1 MSPLPPA
8 ADWLVL
14 FRPDST
20 LAIYPRA
27 ALRPAHAPPP
37 RAARHPRPHP
47 PLPPTHPPHT
57 LTRTPRR
64 PTPPP
69 PLRARPRPHL
79 HRPHI
84 LQALPL
90 PPAAAAARHL
100 AHECHTMSPAYT
112 MARHVRRPKSARRRQ
127 PHRQRLDGYR
137 ARRPRRMGRLAT
149 RKHHW
154 RIARRVIQTLPMTLP
169 VMTPPPF
176 QGVDRRIK
184 IHGTLQSMSFIFQP
198 FQQAKD
204 ETIAEKVAAVLVY
217 EDHVF
222 TPPESIRRT
231 RLETVAFERRPIQL
245 APGFSEI
252 SGGNT
257 ELSSMWEWA
266 SDSSTRTTI
275 QTLQPLHAVPPYSFA
290 LAVIS
295 SDGRTRSRVH
305 LDLCAKQ
312 WNPKGH
318 YPIKGIRGDLTTLVL
333 SQGAERGQLG
343 LCAVVDQYRSQH
355 VGVVNKLDEQP
366 ILGEL
371 PESASD
377 IEKYAAWA
385 ATSIILAE
393 RQDTNW
399 SDVIHALQAILPP
412 SSRDELTLSIVQR
425 IYNLAADEIDMDQLF
440 LVSRV
445 QIALFSVFLK
455 DNAADARLAL
465 ATDIL
470 RLNEASELVDRC
482 ATFDDDG
489 SITFD
494 LDSIWPLIAVF
505 DWAIS
510 VIARAMRQAVLV
522 GASAEWQGSNDS
534 LVKNPHCPLLILLH
548 PTLRSL
554 CIRILSQLHQLSIFL
569 STLDRPILQPE
580 NKVLPASN
588 TRDPMATVVAREQI
602 RDIPLRHG
610 VDVEQ
615 WGRALE
621 SVTMTPDQTDIDQ
634 SLIQLSITPLYP
646 HLAALLKILHT
657 SSTLFT
663 VEYIQNLDLDL
674 DLNQNLN
681 QRVVYDAIDW
691 SILHRAGAGGDKYG
705 DKTKEV
711 VVCDRCGWQTE
722 ALTKS
727 APAPAPAPA
736 PVSAANTISP
746 WAEWKSQAEENC
758 ICGGTWV
765 RKQVEMED

>member
-1 MSPLPPA
+1 MFPPPPGGRLGDTLPPR
-8 ADWLVL
+8 L
-14 FRPDST
+14 
-20 LAIYPRA
+20 PRD
-27 ALRPAHAPPP
+27 LPPRCTPPRPPP
-37 RAARHPRPHP
+37 RAPRHVLPPPPARPHP

-57 LTRTPRR
+57 LTRSPRR

-69 PLRARPRPHL
+69 PLCPRPRPRL

-84 LQALPL
+84 LQTLPL
-90 PPAAAAARHL
+90 PPAAAARNSTRHL
-100 AHECHTMSPAYT
+100 AHECPNAPDDDSPIDRGWMDIVPGAQG
-112 MARHVRRPKSARRRQ
+112 VWVGW
-127 PHRQRLDGYR
+127 QRGNTTGVLR
-137 ARRPRRMGRLAT
+137 AEIGVDKAGN
-149 RKHHW
+149 HF
-154 RIARRVIQTLPMTLP
+154 IQTLPMTLP
-169 VMTPPPF
+169 VMAPPPF
-176 QGVDRRIK
+176 EGIDRRIK
-184 IHGTLQSMSFIFQP
+184 VHSTLQSMSFIFQP
-198 FQQAKD
+198 QGKD
-204 ETIAEKVAAVLVY
+204 ETVAEKVAAVLVY

-222 TPPESIRRT
+222 TPPESLRRS
-231 RLETVAFERRPIQL
+231 RLETVTFERRLIQL

-257 ELSSMWEWA
+257 ELSSIPIG
-266 SDSSTRTTI
+266 TTI
-275 QTLQPLHAVPPYSFA
+275 QTLQPLHAIPPYSLA
-290 LAVIS
+290 LAII
-295 SDGRTRSRVH
+295 SDGTTRSRVH
-305 LDLCAKQ
+305 LDQSAKQ

-318 YPIKGIRGDLTTLVL
+318 YPVRGIRGDLTTLVV

-355 VGVVNKLDEQP
+355 LGVVKKLDEQP

-377 IEKYAAWA
+377 TEKYAAWA

-393 RQDTNW
+393 RQETNW

-412 SSRDELTLSIVQR
+412 SSRDRQTAELTRLIVQR
-425 IYNLAADEIDMDQLF
+425 IYDLAANEIDMDQLGV
-440 LVSRV
+440 VSRV
-445 QIALFSVFLK
+445 QIALFSVFK
-455 DNAADARLAL
+455 NDNGDSDNNDARLAL

-510 VIARAMRQAVLV
+510 VIARAMREAILV
-522 GASAEWQGSNDS
+522 GASAEWQGSDDS
-534 LVKNPHCPLLILLH
+534 LMIDPHSPLLILLH

-554 CIRILSQLHQLSIFL
+554 SLRILSQLHQLSTFL
-569 STLDRPILQPE
+569 STLDRPILPPE
-580 NKVLPASN
+580 NNVLPAASN
-588 TRDPMATVVAREQI
+588 TRDPMATVVAREWI
-602 RDIPLRHG
+602 RDIPQRQG
-610 VDVEQ
+610 VDVEH

-621 SVTMTPDQTDIDQ
+621 SVTMTPEPDQNDIDQ
-634 SLIQLSITPLYP
+634 SLIQLSITPLRP
-646 HLAALLKILHT
+646 HLPALFSILHT

-663 VEYIQNLDLDL
+663 SEYFQIQNL
-674 DLNQNLN
+674 NLN
-681 QRVVYDAIDW
+681 QHVRYDAIDW
-691 SILHRAGAGGDKYG
+691 TILHERGGGGGG

-727 APAPAPAPA
+727 APTTA
-736 PVSAANTISP
+736 SASAQTTSP